1 VQNVQNAPGTQ
12 EVGRAQKNSMDYSIL
27 ITTLVLVAFGVIM
40 VFSASYYL
48 AESSAAYDND
58 GLYFFKKQ
66 IIGAVIGIIGMI
78 GFSFFN
84 YKYLAKLKYPLIIVA
99 LVLLAIV
106 LVPGV
111 GQEINGSSRWLRIAG
126 QSVQP
131 SEITKFA
138 LIVFVAATI
147 SVNKERMN
155 TFRYGML
162 PSLFITGIACVLILM
177 QPNFSAIVCIFLTV
191 IIMLFVGGVKGW
203 HMGVLLGGGL
213 AGGLAVMQ
221 MSDYRVNRVVSF
233 MDPWQYS
240 DSLGYQVVQS
250 LYAIGAGGFF
260 GRGLG
265 NARQKLL
272 YLPYGQSDFI
282 FAILVEELGF
292 LGAIVLIGLFAF
304 LIYRG
309 VRVAMRAPDL
319 FGTALATGIVA
330 IIAIQVCV
338 NIAVVT
344 SSIPPTGVSLPFI
357 SYGSSSLVIF
367 MCMIGVLLNISKQ
380 SRARQE

>member
-1 VQNVQNAPGTQ
+1 VQNAGKLQNVQT
-12 EVGRAQKNSMDYSIL
+12 AQKMQSARIKSMDYSIL
-27 ITTLVLVAFGVIM
+27 ITTLILVAFGVIM

-48 AESSAAYDND
+48 AESSSMYDND

-66 IIGAVIGIIGMI
+66 MVGAVIGLVGMI

-84 YKYLAKLKYPLIIVA
+84 YKHLAKLKYPLMIVA
-99 LVLLAIV
+99 IVLLAVV
-106 LVPGV
+106 LIPGV
-111 GQEINGSSRWLRIAG
+111 GKDVNGSSRWIIIGG
-126 QSVQP
+126 QSIQP
-131 SEITKFA
+131 SEIAKFA
-138 LIVFVAATI
+138 LIVFISATI
-147 SVNKERMN
+147 SVNKERMR
-155 TFRYGML
+155 TFRFGML
-162 PSLFITGIACVLILM
+162 PSLFITGIVCILIYL

-191 IIMLFVGGVKGW
+191 LIMLFVGGVKGW
-203 HMGVLLGGGL
+203 HMGVLLGTGL

-221 MSDYRVNRVVSF
+221 LSDYRVNRVVSF
-233 MDPWQYS
+233 LDPWQYS
-240 DSLGYQVVQS
+240 DSLGYQVIQS

-282 FAILVEELGF
+282 FSIIVEELGF
-292 LGAIVLIGLFAF
+292 LGAIVLVGLFAF

-309 VRVAMRAPDL
+309 IKVATRAPDL
-319 FGTALATGIVA
+319 FGSSLATGIIA

-367 MCMIGVLLNISKQ
+367 MCMIGILLNISKQ
-380 SRARQE
+380 SKA